1 MVMLHVNY
9 RRASVSACVFV
20 NIELVKVESD
30 VNIEL
35 VSKRITGFTAVS
47 VCLSREKQIPM
58 QQIDNTCT
66 PLK

>member
-47 VCLSREKQIPM
+47 VCLS
-58 QQIDNTCT
+58 
-66 PLK
+66 LS